1 MSENSENEPS
11 SKGLSLKKLLPLGV
25 LAVAVGCF
33 YIFDLGRFLSLDAI
47 ASYREDLIGWYT
59 NHQIFTILSFMGIYI
74 AAVAFSLPGA
84 VWLTLVG
91 GFIFGA
97 GLGTLIVVFSA
108 TIGASILFMI
118 ARYALSDYFYDKI
131 GAAIQKMGAG
141 FKENAFSYLM
151 VLRLIPLFPFWLV
164 NLVPALLGVPLKTF
178 FVATFIGIIP
188 GSFVYSIVGSGI
200 NELIELGEQPNLG
213 TIFEP
218 KILAA
223 LIGLAILSLIP
234 VIYKKYKA
242 RTEQNKPKE
251 VASDGTG
258 N

>member
-1 MSENSENEPS
+1 VSENSENGPD
-11 SKGLSLKKLLPLGV
+11 SKGLSPKKLLPLGI
-25 LAVAVGCF
+25 LAGAIACF
-33 YIFDLGRFLSLDAI
+33 FVFDLGRFLSFEAI

-59 NHQIFTILSFMGIYI
+59 SHQVLTILSFMGIYI

-91 GFIFGA
+91 GFIFGI

-108 TIGASILFMI
+108 TIGASLLFMI
-118 ARYALSDYFYDKI
+118 ARYALSDYFHEKI
-131 GAAIQKMGAG
+131 GTTIQKMEDG

-178 FVATFIGIIP
+178 FVATFLGIIP

-218 KILAA
+218 KIMAA
-223 LIGLAILSLIP
+223 LIGLAVLSLIP

-242 RTEQNKPKE
+242 RTGQIQAKE
-251 VASDGTG
+251 VSSDGAG

>member
-25 LAVAVGCF
+25 LAGAIGCF
-33 YIFDLGRFLSLDAI
+33 FIFDLGRFLSFDAI

-108 TIGASILFMI
+108 AIGASILFMI
-118 ARYALSDYFYDKI
+118 ARYALSDYFHDKI
-131 GAAIQKMGAG
+131 GAVIKKMETG

-242 RTEQNKPKE
+242 RTEQNKTKE